1 MKNIYF
7 LIFSIIALHSF
18 GQEKEILIIGTMHT
32 VPKIV
37 KNSYKP
43 LLKYAIKY
51 NPDAIYVERIR
62 PGDTISL
69 NYYSKK
75 FVKKSDSLK
84 KIFITNNK
92 RFESLSYTALNIF
105 TKDDYEFMAKTYLVK
120 KDYANY
126 YYYSYLKKY
135 GVTGSK
141 KPLRNENADLTS
153 KLAIA
158 LNLKHIYSMD
168 DQKTNKKYHISWK
181 KCAELGTKN
190 GDNEINKKLN
200 KKDYNSSI
208 IPAIFGR
215 LGKNTN
221 KLKSLNRK
229 HLLNSFR
236 YVQNTNPDCK
246 DATKYWDER
255 NYRMAKNI
263 AEQIKQKVNKK
274 NIVIVGAGH
283 VIGIKEALEKEY
295 PELKVKLMYE

>member
-1 MKNIYF
+1 MTINT
-7 LIFSIIALHSF
+7 F
-18 GQEKEILIIGTMHT
+18 GQEKEVLIIGTMHT

-51 NPDAIYVERIR
+51 NPDAIYVERVR
-62 PGDTISL
+62 PIDTISL

-75 FVKKSDSLK
+75 FVRKSDSLK
-84 KIFITNNK
+84 KKFNSNDNRFDSLKYKSLDFLTKEDFEFI
-92 RFESLSYTALNIF
+92 
-105 TKDDYEFMAKTYLVK
+105 AKTYYLK

-126 YYYSYLKKY
+126 YYYNYLKKY
-135 GVTGSK
+135 GMSGSK

-153 KLAIA
+153 KLAIEFDI
-158 LNLKHIYSMD
+158 KHIYSMD
-168 DQKTNKKYHISWK
+168 DQKTNKEYHKSWR
-181 KCAELGTKN
+181 KCAKIGEKN
-190 GDNEINKKLN
+190 GDNDINKKLN
-200 KKDYNSSI
+200 KKDYNNSI

-215 LGKNTN
+215 LGKHTN
-221 KLKSLNRK
+221 KQKSLNRK

-236 YVQNTNPDCK
+236 YVQFANSDCK

-255 NYRMAKNI
+255 NYNMAKNI
-263 AEQIKQKVNKK
+263 AEQIKVKENRK

-283 VIGIKEALEKEY
+283 VIGIKEALKQHY